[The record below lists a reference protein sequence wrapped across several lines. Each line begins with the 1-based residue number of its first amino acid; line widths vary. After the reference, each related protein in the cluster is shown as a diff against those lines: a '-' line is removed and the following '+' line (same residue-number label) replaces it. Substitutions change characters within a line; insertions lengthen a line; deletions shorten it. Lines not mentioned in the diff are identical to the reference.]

1 MTTDKKLPLYIYLIL
16 IVVTALQITLF
27 SYRYFNQKKMYYAD
41 EYFTYGLA
49 NSATQPFLY
58 GSKLY
63 TFDNYDVTLT
73 GDEFRNYIST
83 NEDTA
88 FNYKTCWN
96 NQVSDTLPPLY
107 QLIVHTISSF
117 NAGSFSWGWAF
128 YINLTAFVIAQ
139 FFLFRWIYTKIK
151 SGWYALLICGFW
163 GFTIGCQN
171 AVMMARM
178 YIVYLMFS
186 LAFLYFSDQFFT
198 KKDKVSIGALAGIIV
213 SVTLGALTH
222 HLFLV
227 FAFFYTLI
235 RCLVLLYKKQIKTMF
250 TYGFSVLGGVLLSIA
265 IFPATISHLFG
276 SNQVEWGIEPDIY
289 MGTYSIWRILLG
301 ETTGINFGVYPGIVE
316 ILLQFIVV
324 FGVLIFAAF
333 LWLNRKKEKEGRIIA
348 KIKSVFLRV
357 TGEDGGSSLIAFI
370 TVVVYFLFVAT
381 QFNYYKCA
389 ENSNKYV
396 FNAMPVVI
404 GCIAVGVFLLI
415 KFYKDKKFMY
425 ITVASLLCLSVL
437 LQNLTPINKHLI
449 YSESDYNSNGQIRD
463 YVASGDVLLMLDS
476 SVYLPC
482 FCEELADTD
491 QVYVTL
497 YIEDHFK
504 AAEGMDEFFAGD
516 GNKYLVIF
524 NADQESSDSVFN
536 YLSEKYELK
545 ANMLTGEGINYMLAM
560 LYELK
565 KEA

>member
-1 MTTDKKLPLYIYLIL
+1 MTTDKKLPLYIYVIL
-16 IVVTALQITLF
+16 IVVTALQITLY
-27 SYRYFNQKKMYYAD
+27 SYRYFNQKKMFCVD

-58 GSKLY
+58 GSKLHIC
-63 TFDNYDVTLT
+63 DNYDVTLT
-73 GDEFRNYIST
+73 GDEFRYYIST

-107 QLIVHTISSF
+107 QLIIHTISSF

-139 FFLFRWIYTKIK
+139 YFLFRWIFTKVK

-178 YIVYLMFS
+178 YNVFLMFS
-186 LAFLYFSDQFFT
+186 LAYIYFSEMFFS
-198 KKDKVSIGALAGIIV
+198 KKDKVSKGAVAAIL
-213 SVTLGALTH
+213 VTVVFGALTH

-235 RCLVLLYKKQIKTMF
+235 RCAVLLFKKQIKPMLI
-250 TYGFSVLGGVLLSIA
+250 YGFTVLAGVLLSIA

-276 SNQVEWGIEPDIY
+276 SNQVEWDNEPNVY
-289 MGTYSIWRILLG
+289 MGTYSLWRILLG
-301 ETTGINFGVYPGIVE
+301 ETTGINFGVYPGLVE
-316 ILLQFIVV
+316 ILLQIIVL
-324 FGVLIFAAF
+324 FGVLIFVSY
-333 LWLNRKKEKEGRIIA
+333 LWLNRKREKEGRIIA
-348 KIKSVFLRV
+348 KIKSVFKRV
-357 TGEDGGSSLIAFI
+357 TGEDEGNSFIAFI
-370 TVVVYFLFVAT
+370 TIVVYFLFIST

-389 ENSNKYV
+389 ENTNKYV
-396 FNAMPVVI
+396 FSAMPIVI
-404 GCIAVGVFLLI
+404 GSIAVGLFFII
-415 KFYKDKKFMY
+415 KFYKDKKYMY
-425 ITVASLLCLSVL
+425 IAVASLLVLSVL

-463 YVASGDVLLMLDS
+463 FVASGDVLLLLDDT
-476 SVYLPC
+476 VYLPC
-482 FCEELADTD
+482 FCEEFADTD
-491 QVYVTL
+491 KVYVTL
-497 YIEDHFK
+497 YTEDHFK
-504 AAEGMDEFFAGD
+504 TAEGMDEFFAD
-516 GNKYLVIF
+516 EGNKYVVIF
-524 NADQESSDSVFN
+524 NADQESSDAVFK
-536 YLSEKYELK
+536 YLSEKYGLK
-545 ANMLTGEGINYMLAM
+545 ANMLTGEGINYMLAI

>member
-1 MTTDKKLPLYIYLIL
+1 MTNEKKLPVYVYVLL
-16 IVVTALQITLF
+16 IVITALQITLF
-27 SYRYFNQKKMYYAD
+27 SYRYFNQKKMFYAD

-73 GDEFRNYIST
+73 GDEFRYYIST

-88 FNYKTCWN
+88 FNYKTVWN

-117 NAGSFSWGWAF
+117 HPGSFSWAWAF
-128 YINLTAFVIAQ
+128 YINLTAFIGAQ
-139 FFLFRWIYTKIK
+139 FFLFRWIYTKVK

-178 YIVYLMFS
+178 YIVYLLFT
-186 LAFLYFSDQFFT
+186 LAFIYFSDQFFA
-198 KKDKVSIGALAGIIV
+198 KKDKVSVGNLIGIV
-213 SVTLGALTH
+213 ISVVFGALTH

-235 RCLVLLYKKQIKTMF
+235 RCLVLLFKKQIKTMF
-250 TYGFSVLGGVLLSIA
+250 IYGLSVLGGVLISIA

-276 SNQVEWGIEPDIY
+276 SNQVDWGIEPDIY
-289 MGTYSIWRILLG
+289 MGTYSVWRILLG
-301 ETTGINFGVYPGIVE
+301 ETTGINFDVYPGIVE
-316 ILLQFIVV
+316 ILLQVIVV
-324 FGVLIFAAF
+324 FGVLIFAAY
-333 LWLNRKKEKEGRIIA
+333 LWLNRKRDREA
-348 KIKSVFLRV
+348 KLISKITSVFKRV
-357 TGEDGGSSLIAFI
+357 TGEDNGSSLIAFI
-370 TVVVYFLFVAT
+370 TVAVYFLFVAT

-404 GCIAVGVFLLI
+404 GCIAVGLFLLI
-415 KFYKDKKFMY
+415 KFYKDKRFMY
-425 ITVASLLCLSVL
+425 ITVAVLLCLSVL

-449 YSESDYNSNGQIRD
+449 YSEPDYNSNGQIRD
-463 YVASGDVLLMLDS
+463 YVSSGDVLLMLDS

-497 YIEDHFK
+497 FTEDHFK
-504 AAEGMDEFFAGD
+504 TAEGMDEFFAGE
-516 GNKYLVIF
+516 GSKYLVIY
-524 NADQESSDSVFN
+524 NADQESEASVMN
-536 YLSEKYELK
+536 YLSEKYGLK
-545 ANMLTGEGINYMLAM
+545 ATALTGEGINYMLAM

-565 KEA
+565 KEV